1 MKIRL
6 LSWNVRGVNDS
17 SKRKV
22 IKAIIRNQKVDL
34 FCLQETK
41 IQSMNEGLVRSLG
54 YGRFLDWG
62 ALDAQGA
69 AGGVL
74 ICWDKR
80 TLEIIEMERGQFS
93 IFCRL
98 RNVEDGKV
106 WIFTGVYGPFSKKRQ
121 GDTMGGA
128 WGDKGNLG

>member
-54 YGRFLDWG
+54 SGRFLDWG
-62 ALDAQGA
+62 ALDA
-69 AGGVL
+69 
-74 ICWDKR
+74 
-80 TLEIIEMERGQFS
+80 
-93 IFCRL
+93 
-98 RNVEDGKV
+98 
-106 WIFTGVYGPFSKKRQ
+106 
-121 GDTMGGA
+121 
-128 WGDKGNLG
+128 